1 MTTTTTRKR
10 AKSSKAKAKGPTPE
24 EKIVNE
30 VIESLEKGVNPW
42 RCKWQTDRGL
52 GVQNF
57 ATEQYYSGG
66 NVILLS
72 FLANIRGY
80 KTDLFAGFKQA
91 QDLSLKLVKGSK
103 ACYIIRPQVN
113 KLKKDIYDPLNKVM
127 IEKEDVWTSFKT
139 VPVFNLDCFED
150 SPEKEKVEE
159 KLLSK
164 KVTPGEN
171 NKIAKVEK
179 ALKSYIKRENVK
191 VEFGGDRCFYSPGKH
206 LINMVEL
213 SRFSDSEEYYATYLH
228 ESIHS
233 TKKGLSRDLKSYGLE
248 ELVAEMGA
256 LLLCR
261 ELHISCD
268 YLNHVSYLDSW
279 IKNLKENPKVLFKM
293 LSHASK
299 ASKFFIEGESKK

>member
-1 MTTTTTRKR
+1 MTVTATRKR
-10 AKSSKAKAKGPTPE
+10 AKSSKAKGPTPE

-57 ATEQYYSGG
+57 ATDQFYSGG

-80 KTDLFAGFKQA
+80 KTDSFAGFKQA
-91 QDLSLKLVKGSK
+91 QELSLKMVKGSK
-103 ACYIIRPQVN
+103 ACYIIRPQIN
-113 KLKKDIYDPLNKVM
+113 KLKKDVYDPLENVT
-127 IEKEDVWTSFKT
+127 IQKEETWTSFKT

-150 SPEKEKVEE
+150 SPEKEKVQE

-164 KVTPGEN
+164 KVEPGQN
-171 NKIAKVEK
+171 NKIATVEK
-179 ALKSYIKRENVK
+179 GIKSYIKRENIK
-191 VEFGGDRCFYSPGKH
+191 VTFEGDRCFYSPSEH

-228 ESIHS
+228 EAIHS
-233 TKKGLSRDLKSYGLE
+233 TKKTLKRDLESRGLE

-256 LLLCR
+256 LLLCK
-261 ELHISCD
+261 EHFKISCD
-268 YLNHVSYLDSW
+268 YLNHVSYLNSW

-299 ASKFFIEGESKK
+299 ASKFFIEGEPKK

>member
-1 MTTTTTRKR
+1 MTTTTRKR
-10 AKSSKAKAKGPTPE
+10 AKTAKAKGPTPE

-57 ATEQYYSGG
+57 ATDQFYSGG

-91 QDLSLKLVKGSK
+91 QELSLKMVKGSK
-103 ACYIIRPQVN
+103 ACYIIRPQIN
-113 KLKKDIYDPLNKVM
+113 KLKKDVYDPLENVT
-127 IEKEDVWTSFKT
+127 IQKEETWTSFKT

-150 SPEKEKVEE
+150 SPEKEKIEE

-164 KVTPGEN
+164 KVEPGQN
-171 NKIAKVEK
+171 NKIAKVER
-179 ALKSYIKRENVK
+179 AIKSYIKRENVK
-191 VEFGGDRCFYSPGKH
+191 IEFGGDRCFYSPGEH

-256 LLLCR
+256 LLLCK
-261 ELHISCD
+261 EHFKINCD